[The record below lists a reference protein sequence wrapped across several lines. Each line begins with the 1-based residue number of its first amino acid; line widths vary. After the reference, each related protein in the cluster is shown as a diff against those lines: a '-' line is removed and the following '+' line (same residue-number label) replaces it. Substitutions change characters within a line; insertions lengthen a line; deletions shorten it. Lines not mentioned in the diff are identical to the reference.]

1 MKGSPHWKE
10 GADNMDVDKKIIE
23 TEEAV
28 TQALNSSGLTLGIM
42 QLILKDVLHIIQMQ
56 QMTQIHADDAGK
68 EETE

>member
-1 MKGSPHWKE
+1 
-10 GADNMDVDKKIIE
+10 MDVDKKIIE

-42 QLILKDVLHIIQMQ
+42 QLILKDVLHIIQIQ
-56 QMTQIHADDAGK
+56 QMTQIQQNDAGK

>member
-1 MKGSPHWKE
+1 
-10 GADNMDVDKKIIE
+10 MDVDKKIIE

-56 QMTQIHADDAGK
+56 QMTQIQQNDTGK

>member
-1 MKGSPHWKE
+1 
-10 GADNMDVDKKIIE
+10 MDVDKKIIE

-56 QMTQIHADDAGK
+56 QMTQIQQNDAGK